1 MEEFETITLLDEN
14 GEEIVFEI
22 LGVINVEDT
31 DYAILTPLIED
42 EEDEEGEAYIFRID
56 VDEEGNEVFFEEV
69 EDDEEFE
76 ILRDAWEMLCMDELE
91 SFDEDDDSDGEDE
104 QV

>member
-14 GEEIVFEI
+14 GEETVFEI

-31 DYAILTPLIED
+31 DYAILSPLIED
-42 EEDEEGEAYIFRID
+42 EEDEEEGEAYIFRID
-56 VDEEGNEVFFEEV
+56 VDEEGNEVLFEV

-76 ILRDAWEMLCMDELE
+76 MVRDAWEMLCMDELE
-91 SFDEDDDSDGEDE
+91 SLDEDDDFDGEDE
-104 QV
+104 